1 MNWGKILDVACWIF
15 IAVFT
20 LLTIAVAV
28 SVDPRSMP

>member
-1 MNWGKILDVACWIF
+1 MNWGKALDALCWVF

-20 LLTIAVAV
+20 VIAIAVAV